1 MGKSCWRASLAKLLA
16 QCIVLHCPWT
26 AHKLSRGA
34 GGTFISTC
42 PQLNNTY
49 PDWTID
55 FLQVCKLVASKKCFF
70 KNAVSWLLI
79 IHWLPFPSPT
89 LSFVPCCVLDVL
101 FASVLLLFWGRLLTK
116 ETSTISNF
124 LQEELRFVFC
134 PNPLREK
141 NPSLQSNRTV
151 YVLNDLPLISAVCLE
166 VSNVKRHLDRRFQS
180 WLTWVPPAVMG
191 TYFLKL

>member
-1 MGKSCWRASLAKLLA
+1 MSPEGEGVLLF
-16 QCIVLHCPWT
+16 QLVLNWT
-26 AHKLSRGA
+26 TRIQNEPS
-34 GGTFISTC
+34 TFCKYANCSFKKMFFLKYC
-42 PQLNNTY
+42 FL
-49 PDWTID
+49 D
-55 FLQVCKLVASKKCFF
+55 F
-70 KNAVSWLLI
+70 N
-79 IHWLPFPSPT
+79 IHWLPLPSTT

-101 FASVLLLFWGRLLTK
+101 FASVLLLFWGRSLTK

-141 NPSLQSNRTV
+141 NPSLQSNRMV
-151 YVLNDLPLISAVCLE
+151 YVLNDLALISAVCLE

-191 TYFLKL
+191 TYFLEL